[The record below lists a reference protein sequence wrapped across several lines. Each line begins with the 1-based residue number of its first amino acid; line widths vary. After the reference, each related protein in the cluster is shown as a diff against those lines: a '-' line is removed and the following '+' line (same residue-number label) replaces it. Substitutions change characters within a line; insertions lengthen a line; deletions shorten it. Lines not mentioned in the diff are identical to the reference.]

1 MTINT
6 QEIANEL
13 DELFTVIGMQS
24 LTQATDEVTVS
35 VEIDGLEFVL
45 DFWSKDSEWVCDIVS
60 IQLTQGSTY
69 NDPPEYADNEL
80 AAGVSTFENVVK
92 TIAMEVIAQRLD
104 DYALARIWRE

>member
-45 DFWSKDSEWVCDIVS
+45 DFWSKGSEWVCDIVS
-60 IQLTQGSTY
+60 IQLMQGSTY

-80 AAGVSTFENVVK
+80 AAGVSTFDDIIK
-92 TIAMEVIAQRLD
+92 TIAIEVIEQRLS
-104 DYALARIWRE
+104 DYALAGIGQ